1 MFARASNVRPFVSID
16 TPLQNAG
23 YAHPVTVGTNVE
35 SLVSNS
41 PEQTEMH
48 AAAVVARLRPG
59 DVVLLSGE
67 LGAGKTTFVRGAARA
82 LGVDAPVTSPSFT
95 IGNIYAGTAAD
106 VAHVDLYRLHAID
119 STDEAVLD
127 DFLGAGRITF
137 IEWPHD
143 ELADLDA
150 VRGVVTLAHVGGDRR
165 DLRIEWRANGG
176 PA

>member
-106 VAHVDLYRLHAID
+106 VAHVDLYRLDALD
-119 STDEAVLD
+119 S
-127 DFLGAGRITF
+127 
-137 IEWPHD
+137 
-143 ELADLDA
+143 
-150 VRGVVTLAHVGGDRR
+150 
-165 DLRIEWRANGG
+165 
-176 PA
+176 